1 MTECREQQRAYP
13 HWAVLSAAQKP
24 RLVFA
29 KALCVHHNVVHFP
42 ESFSILFFP
51 LHTNKILILEDV
63 LVVFCGQFG
72 GGEMS
77 VG

>member
-1 MTECREQQRAYP
+1 MYIIKCIF
-13 HWAVLSAAQKP
+13 LN
-24 RLVFA
+24 L
-29 KALCVHHNVVHFP
+29 L
-42 ESFSILFFP
+42 LLLFP
-51 LHTNKILILEDV
+51 LHTNKILIIEDV